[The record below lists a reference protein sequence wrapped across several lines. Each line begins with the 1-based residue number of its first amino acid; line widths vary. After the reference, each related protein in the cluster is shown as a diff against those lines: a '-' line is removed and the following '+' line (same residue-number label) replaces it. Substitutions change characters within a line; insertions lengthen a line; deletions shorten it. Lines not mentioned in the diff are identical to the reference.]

1 MQPFAGEPCGI
12 IRANS
17 APRLMRGRETDNR
30 RFGALMHHS
39 NSCSSRALVWL
50 LIVVFFVPTPSAAAM
65 AEGEPPMA
73 PPKTVVIVNSASAP
87 GPLLA
92 SGLRLAAAAEA
103 QPSQRLPRGF
113 RCVVGIPLAT
123 AAGAMAG
130 LTVALVA
137 ALADLGT
144 PPQKRTGILLTAGA
158 GIGLAFGIYGC
169 TR

>member
-1 MQPFAGEPCGI
+1 
-12 IRANS
+12 
-17 APRLMRGRETDNR
+17 
-30 RFGALMHHS
+30 MHHS
-39 NSCSSRALVWL
+39 NSWTLRLPAWL
-50 LIVVFFVPTPSAAAM
+50 LVLVLLAPAPCYAASAK
-65 AEGEPPMA
+65 GEPTTA
-73 PPKTVVIVNSASAP
+73 PAWADSLRSSTGSP

-103 QPSQRLPRGF
+103 QPAPRLPRGF
-113 RCVVGIPLAT
+113 RCGVGIPLAT

-137 ALADLGT
+137 ALSDLGT
-144 PPQKRTGILLTAGA
+144 PPEGRTRVLLTAGA